1 MFENNI
7 IWILLVGLVG
17 IWISLDFIQALFSS
31 IKEGKE
37 EEEEVEERPS
47 SSANRDKLT
56 GISKTDGPVAV
67 TGASGYIGSRVVED
81 LMHQGYRVHAC
92 VRDVSNEKKVDHLL
106 NLNQQ
111 GLEGSVE
118 LYESDLL
125 EKGLSSTSSSLSS
138 SFPSF
143 MLLNMA

>member
-31 IKEGKE
+31 IKEGKGKE
-37 EEEEVEERPS
+37 EKVEEKPS
-47 SSANRDKLT
+47 SSDNRDNLT
-56 GISKTDGPVAV
+56 GISKADGPVAV

-81 LMHQGYRVHAC
+81 LMHQGYQVHAC

-118 LYESDLL
+118 LFESDLL
-125 EKGLSSTSSSLSS
+125 EKGSYDKAFEGCSGIIHLSLIHI
-138 SFPSF
+138 
-143 MLLNMA
+143 